1 MRVCKHT
8 SYPELRRAYSTME
21 ELGKVINRSDRYVKT
36 VLSGKKPF
44 TAMEW
49 DLIKKDLERRKS
61 HAEVV

>member
-1 MRVCKHT
+1 
-8 SYPELRRAYSTME
+8 ME

-49 DLIKKDLERRKS
+49 DLIEKDLERRKS